1 MALGQRKIRLCV
13 VWMVL
18 LTCFNTI
25 QAAFWPLFVT
35 GAYGVSDAMM
45 AAFPPVK
52 TVAAL
57 LIYFFITPRLDLRHV
72 RRPLLCGL
80 LIQAL
85 GLLALLFCL
94 PQASRMLWAVF
105 FSAACEAISLAIL
118 GPLGES
124 LMSLSLPSLDRARV
138 ISFILALVLLVSTP
152 VGWIA
157 GRLAEWDRALPLI
170 LNLVLLGAEAV
181 VALGIARAVRSSASP
196 AHADCAGLHSWHISC
211 IHGLCLQ

>member
-1 MALGQRKIRLCV
+1 
-13 VWMVL
+13 
-18 LTCFNTI
+18 
-25 QAAFWPLFVT
+25 
-35 GAYGVSDAMM
+35 
-45 AAFPPVK
+45 
-52 TVAAL
+52 
-57 LIYFFITPRLDLRHV
+57 
-72 RRPLLCGL
+72 

-105 FSAACEAISLAIL
+105 FSAACEAISFAIL

-196 AHADCAGLHSWHISC
+196 ANAD
-211 IHGLCLQ
+211 